1 MRDSVVGL
9 KGPHRDEC
17 SDHDRRVPVLSQRG
31 SDAIMP
37 SPLQQGESGHG
48 QEPASRPRRRRADH
62 LVDRLFLF
70 FLAIASRSNNP
81 SELIRVVGTVSG
93 VVGGVGVA
101 MMVFGKV
108 GKKT

>member
-1 MRDSVVGL
+1 MRSCHRRYNKGNPAMAKNLRLVLVG
-9 KGPHRDEC
+9 G
-17 SDHDRRVPVLSQRG
+17 VLITLSI
-31 SDAIMP
+31 AF
-37 SPLQQGESGHG
+37 
-48 QEPASRPRRRRADH
+48 
-62 LVDRLFLF
+62 FLF